1 MRATPLLVADA
12 SCSDPQVPTPPRR
25 RARCFVHRST
35 EDEVAP
41 ASAYEPAAAERAH
54 IAALLERPLFPPLL
68 VRPPIWLVIATAL
81 LIVALAL
88 VIPLGSGLFAWLG
101 FSRAGDRVVEE
112 LTAADLDASLVA
124 SVLLVGATAWAFS
137 HPALFAYLGALYAV
151 HLLGVFA
158 IGKKLLRLSTREL
171 LVASNANVGGPATAG
186 ALAAGKN
193 WTELVVPGMLVG
205 NLGNALGTFVGLG
218 MAKAFYHLCW

>member
-1 MRATPLLVADA
+1 M
-12 SCSDPQVPTPPRR
+12 
-25 RARCFVHRST
+25 
-35 EDEVAP
+35 
-41 ASAYEPAAAERAH
+41 
-54 IAALLERPLFPPLL
+54 
-68 VRPPIWLVIATAL
+68 
-81 LIVALAL
+81 
-88 VIPLGSGLFAWLG
+88 
-101 FSRAGDRVVEE
+101 
-112 LTAADLDASLVA
+112 
-124 SVLLVGATAWAFS
+124 
-137 HPALFAYLGALYAV
+137 
-151 HLLGVFA
+151 LGVFA